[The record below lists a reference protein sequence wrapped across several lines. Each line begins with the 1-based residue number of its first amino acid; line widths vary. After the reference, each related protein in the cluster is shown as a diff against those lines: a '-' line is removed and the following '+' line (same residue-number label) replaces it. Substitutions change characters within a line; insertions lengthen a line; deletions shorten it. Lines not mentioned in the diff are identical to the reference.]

1 MEQQDF
7 NKEFHLKLRAEFE
20 RIDQLWEQFQRHF
33 IREQLLIAN
42 EHPGLNLPK
51 DELNKAL
58 KQYAAHLFN
67 CADSVADKDENYN
80 EIRLA
85 LELES
90 ITRATD
96 KYPSRFRE
104 SDLARRTHQKA
115 KELLIQFFPE
125 LMELSANGFRILEKY
140 CLFYNLEFTSALEE
154 NKTAFG

>member
-7 NKEFHLKLRAEFE
+7 NKDFHLKLRAEFK

-42 EHPGLNLPK
+42 EQADLSLPK
-51 DELNKAL
+51 DELNKEL
-58 KQYAAHLFN
+58 KHYASHLFN

-90 ITRATD
+90 ITRTTD
-96 KYPSRFRE
+96 KYPSRFRDSE
-104 SDLARRTHQKA
+104 LARQTHKKA

-125 LMELSANGFRILEKY
+125 LMELSANGFRLLEKY
-140 CLFYNLEFTSALEE
+140 CLFYNLEFISALEE

>member
-1 MEQQDF
+1 MEYRDL
-7 NKEFHLKLRAEFE
+7 NKDFHLKLSAEFK
-20 RIDQLWEQFQRHF
+20 RIDQLFEQFHRHF

-42 EHPGLNLPK
+42 EYSDLNLPK

-90 ITRATD
+90 ISRATD
-96 KYPSRFRE
+96 KYPLRFRE
-104 SDLARRTHQKA
+104 SEFAQRTHQKA
-115 KELLIQFFPE
+115 KELLIHFFPE
-125 LMELSANGFRILEKY
+125 LMELSANGFRLLEKFS
-140 CLFYNLEFTSALEE
+140 LFYNLDFISVLEE
-154 NKTAFG
+154 NKTAID

>member
-7 NKEFHLKLRAEFE
+7 NKEFHLKLRAEFK
-20 RIDQLWEQFQRHF
+20 RIDKLWEQFQRHF

-42 EHPGLNLPK
+42 EHPDFNLPK
-51 DELNKAL
+51 DELNKVL
-58 KQYAAHLFN
+58 KQYAGHLFG

-90 ITRATD
+90 ITRSTN
-96 KYPSRFRE
+96 KYPLRFRE
-104 SDLARRTHQKA
+104 SQLARQTHKKA

-125 LMELSANGFRILEKY
+125 LMELSANGFRLLEKY